1 MFARVRRW
9 SQTARALALG
19 GLLACLQA
27 GGAWAEEVEGG
38 TVFHS
43 PPEDTTVT
51 VVEPAAEPQPQPPIE
66 APSPP
71 SSAPAL
77 EPVSD
82 SPPASEQE
90 PAAAPATVLGEGLR
104 ARPEQFAPAVLTVPG
119 EALLIDP
126 PAEPPA
132 VLPEIPDAMPIPDQ
146 EGVASWYGLRFQG
159 RKTASGERFD
169 RHALTAAHPT
179 LPFGTRVCVRSQV
192 NGQGVVVRINDRGPH
207 VANRIIDLSEA
218 AAKSIGMHSGLGLK
232 SVELFALE
240 EGQIDCPAAEP

>member
-1 MFARVRRW
+1 MFARASRW
-9 SQTARALALG
+9 RQTARAVTLG

-27 GGAWAEEVEGG
+27 GWAWAEEVEGG

-43 PPEDTTVT
+43 PPE
-51 VVEPAAEPQPQPPIE
+51 EPATQ
-66 APSPP
+66 
-71 SSAPAL
+71 
-77 EPVSD
+77 
-82 SPPASEQE
+82 
-90 PAAAPATVLGEGLR
+90 ATVQGEGLR
-104 ARPEQFAPAVLTVPG
+104 ARPEQFAPTVLSVPG

-132 VLPEIPDAMPIPDQ
+132 VLPEIPEAMPIPDQ

-179 LPFGTRVCVRSQV
+179 LPFGTRVCVRSQGD
-192 NGQGVVVRINDRGPH
+192 GQGVVVRINDRGPH
-207 VANRIIDLSEA
+207 SPNRIIDLSEA

-240 EGQIDCPAAEP
+240 EGETNCPAGTP